1 MIISGTTSL
10 QWFRNYGLKYCLPQ
24 THIALLITIHLIK
37 VFPCSNSQV
46 EEFLWFVLSIPKCIA
61 WYVQCSL
68 GWIQDGIWTAELH
81 CWFPFQ
87 QSVYM
92 YVASNVE
99 KKKYK
104 NWLYIVKKRLGR
116 GIFVLFSKLFPRQT
130 WNFATKI
137 FHYWLFPMINGHRPE
152 NVLLMKFEILG
163 LVTTNESRGFL
174 QQVSVGSKSIMTK
187 TYMYWLTESFITK

>member
-24 THIALLITIHLIK
+24 TYSALLIKIHLIK

-46 EEFLWFVLSIPKCIA
+46 EQFLWFVLSIPKCIT
-61 WYVQCSL
+61 WYVRCSL

-104 NWLYIVKKRLGR
+104 SWLYIVKKTFGKRYFCTVYKT
-116 GIFVLFSKLFPRQT
+116 ISPS
-130 WNFATKI
+130 N
-137 FHYWLFPMINGHRPE
+137 
-152 NVLLMKFEILG
+152 MKFCHKNFPLLI
-163 LVTTNESRGFL
+163 
-174 QQVSVGSKSIMTK
+174 VSHDQWTQTRKSITDEIWNSRACNTK
-187 TYMYWLTESFITK
+187 WI